1 MSQQLNHD
9 AQALKSYKQRKN
21 MQEMRLQV
29 TNFAIMI
36 FVTFIAFAL
45 VAAELPKEFVIPTIL
60 GLAVI
65 QVILQFY
72 YFMHMKTEKHGIS
85 KLFMIT
91 GIFFGLSFVVTFIYI
106 VWLGDPLFVKTK

>member
-9 AQALKSYKQRKN
+9 AQALRDYKRRKST
-21 MQEMRLQV
+21 QEMRLQV

-36 FVTFIAFAL
+36 FVTFIAFGL

-60 GLAVI
+60 ALAVL
-65 QVILQFY
+65 QVVLQFY
-72 YFMHMKTEKHGIS
+72 YFMHMKAEKHGIS

-91 GIFFGLSFVVTFIYI
+91 GIFFGLSFIATFLYI

>member
-9 AQALKSYKQRKN
+9 AQALKAYKRRKSTK
-21 MQEMRLQV
+21 EMRMQV

-45 VAAELPKEFVIPTIL
+45 VAAELPKEFVIPVIL
-60 GLAVI
+60 GLAVL
-65 QVILQFY
+65 QVVLQFY
-72 YFMHMKTEKHGIS
+72 YFMHMKAEKHGIS

-91 GIFFGLSFVVTFIYI
+91 GIFFGLSFIATFLYI

>member
-9 AQALKSYKQRKN
+9 AQLLKEYKKRKSTK
-21 MQEMRLQV
+21 EMRMQV
-29 TNFAIMI
+29 TNFSIMI

-45 VAAELPKEFVIPTIL
+45 VAAELPKEFVIPVIL
-60 GLAVI
+60 GLAVL
-65 QVILQFY
+65 QVVLQFY
-72 YFMHMKTEKHGIS
+72 YFMHMKAEKHGVS

-91 GIFFGLSFVVTFIYI
+91 GIFFGLSFVITFIYI

>member
-1 MSQQLNHD
+1 MTEQLNHD
-9 AQALKSYKQRKN
+9 AQALKAYKKRKQT
-21 MQEMRLQV
+21 QEMRQQV

-45 VAAELPKEFVIPTIL
+45 VAAELPKEFVIPVIL
-60 GLAVI
+60 LLAVL
-65 QVILQFY
+65 QVVLQFY

-91 GIFFGLSFVVTFIYI
+91 GIFFGLSFIATFLYI
-106 VWLGDPLFVKTK
+106 VWIGEPLFVENK

>member
-9 AQALKSYKQRKN
+9 AQLLKAYKKRKSTK
-21 MQEMRLQV
+21 EMRMQV
-29 TNFAIMI
+29 TNFSIMI

-45 VAAELPKEFVIPTIL
+45 VAAELPKEFVIPVIL
-60 GLAVI
+60 GLAVL
-65 QVILQFY
+65 QVVLQFY
-72 YFMHMKTEKHGIS
+72 YFMHMKAEKHGVP